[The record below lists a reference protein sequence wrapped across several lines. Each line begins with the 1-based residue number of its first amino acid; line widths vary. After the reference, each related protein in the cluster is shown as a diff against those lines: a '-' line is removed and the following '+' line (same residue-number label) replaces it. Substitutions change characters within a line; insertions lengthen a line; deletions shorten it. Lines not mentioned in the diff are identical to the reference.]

1 MTSKYDSARRPYPL
15 NILIL
20 VTLISILLAIWY
32 LTAYL
37 AGRQTGDIDWHPSE
51 ACQLPEET
59 CSTPLPGQR
68 RLYFTLNSEEP
79 TPLEP
84 LPVTLQLEGYSKDE
98 LEALELELDLQGRDM
113 YMGYNRTRFEHQG
126 GGTFT
131 ATPRLGICTDEV
143 MVWRASVIL
152 HPPEG
157 RSYGSQYDF
166 TVIQANFR

>member
-1 MTSKYDSARRPYPL
+1 MTSAHGSSRRAYPF

-20 VTLISILLAIWY
+20 VTLLSILLAVGY
-32 LTAYL
+32 VTRYL
-37 AGRQTGDIDWHPSE
+37 AERQTGVLDWYPAQPCALPTE
-51 ACQLPEET
+51 ACRTLLTNNRQLVFAMHT
-59 CSTPLPGQR
+59 
-68 RLYFTLNSEEP
+68 EEP

-84 LPVTLQLEGYSKDE
+84 LPVTLQLEGYPEEE
-98 LEALELELDLQGRDM
+98 LEVLTLELDLQGRDM

-126 GGTFT
+126 AGLFT
-131 ATPRLGICTDEV
+131 ATPILGICTDEV
-143 MVWRASVIL
+143 MVWRASVLI